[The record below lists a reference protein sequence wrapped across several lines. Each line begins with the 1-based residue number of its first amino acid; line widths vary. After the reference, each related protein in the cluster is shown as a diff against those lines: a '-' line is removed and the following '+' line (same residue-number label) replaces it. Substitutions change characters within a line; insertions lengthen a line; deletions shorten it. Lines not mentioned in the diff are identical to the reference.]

1 MTAESLPDPPRP
13 GVRKTD
19 PRKRRTLNRDAIVD
33 VALAIVDEHGLA
45 GLSMRNVAERLET
58 GPASLYAH
66 VASKDEL
73 TELVYDRVLG
83 EIELPG
89 PDGKDWEK
97 QLKIALRAMY
107 DVLIAHRDIAYAS
120 LARIPLGPN
129 MLAKSEQFLAIL
141 HAGGVPDRVVG
152 LAMDFVSLAINS
164 LAYEQSLYPPEASE
178 EEIQEYYDRVHDY
191 FGSLPAERFPLLVG
205 MSDAMVEP
213 GAEERL
219 EFALDVLVEG
229 VAALAES
236 AKRRR

>member
-1 MTAESLPDPPRP
+1 
-13 GVRKTD
+13 V
-19 PRKRRTLNRDAIVD
+19 I
-33 VALAIVDEHGLA
+33 GLA
-45 GLSMRNVAERLET
+45 T
-58 GPASLYAH
+58 
-66 VASKDEL
+66 
-73 TELVYDRVLG
+73 
-83 EIELPG
+83 
-89 PDGKDWEK
+89 
-97 QLKIALRAMY
+97 
-107 DVLIAHRDIAYAS
+107 
-120 LARIPLGPN
+120 
-129 MLAKSEQFLAIL
+129 
-141 HAGGVPDRVVG
+141 
-152 LAMDFVSLAINS
+152 DFVSLAINS